1 MDVVEVGNACGTFKL
16 IHVPVQVCELRT
28 GRHLTVEEVVGPFEC
43 PFPWF
48 IETWYRTIQP
58 FVRKYAMCCSSMVL
72 PSCPSRGS
80 SGVKAYL
87 WDGAHP
93 LARRRFP
100 ALIDYRCGVACIMGG
115 GAATAIGKHLGGV
128 VFYWRPWFLSIGSDS
143 SESSFPIP
151 PPASLGALGNV
162 WKILKGHSTTI
173 PHRVIHVATDITFV
187 GVRNG
192 TFNYLCQCCYSPGY
206 R

>member
-1 MDVVEVGNACGTFKL
+1 
-16 IHVPVQVCELRT
+16 
-28 GRHLTVEEVVGPFEC
+28 
-43 PFPWF
+43 
-48 IETWYRTIQP
+48 
-58 FVRKYAMCCSSMVL
+58 MCCSSMVL

-100 ALIDYRCGVACIMGG
+100 ALIDCRGEVADVMGG
-115 GAATAIGKHLGGV
+115 GAATAIVKHLRGV
-128 VFYWRPWFLSIGSDS
+128 VFYCRPWFLSILSDS
-143 SESSFPIP
+143 SESSSPRSSSPIS
-151 PPASLGALGNV
+151 PPASLGAHGGV
-162 WKILKGHSTTI
+162 WKILEGHPTTI
-173 PHRVIHVATDITFV
+173 LHRVIHMATDITFV

-192 TFNYLCQCCYSPGY
+192 TFNCLCQCCYSPGY

>member
-1 MDVVEVGNACGTFKL
+1 M
-16 IHVPVQVCELRT
+16 
-28 GRHLTVEEVVGPFEC
+28 
-43 PFPWF
+43 
-48 IETWYRTIQP
+48 
-58 FVRKYAMCCSSMVL
+58 CSSPMVL

-115 GAATAIGKHLGGV
+115 GAATAIGKHLGGM
-128 VFYWRPWFLSIGSDS
+128 VFYWRPWFLSILSDS

-162 WKILKGHSTTI
+162 WKILKGRSTTI
-173 PHRVIHVATDITFV
+173 PYRVINVATDITFV

-192 TFNYLCQCCYSPGY
+192 VFKCLCHRCYSPGY
-206 R
+206 RCWGWSASHVVIWVIIFLSVMLFALVSQIGELATANMSLLAAFVVGTLDQWQHHRH